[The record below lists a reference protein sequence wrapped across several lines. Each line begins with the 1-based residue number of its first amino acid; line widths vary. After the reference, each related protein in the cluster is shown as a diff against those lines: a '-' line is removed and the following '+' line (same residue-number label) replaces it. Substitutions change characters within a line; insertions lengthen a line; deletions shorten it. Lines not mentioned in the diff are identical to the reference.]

1 MSPMYKH
8 EGYDNGRIRERKKMN
23 VMTSRWTLL
32 VTNQRIGLLGV
43 TNWVK
48 FRSVNEV
55 QFSVT

>member
-1 MSPMYKH
+1 MYKH

-32 VTNQRIGLLGV
+32 MTNQRIGLLGV

-55 QFSVT
+55 QFSVM